1 MGKKDTYIVG
11 ITGGT
16 GTGKSLVTVFFK
28 QFGANVLDVDI
39 MAKEV
44 MSNSSKIK
52 KELISNYGKRVIS
65 PEKKLNYDVIRG
77 IVFND
82 KNELKKLNSIVWPEM
97 LKELETRI
105 REFRENNMGMF
116 VVDMAV
122 LFEAK
127 AQKLFDV
134 IILVKAPKETRI
146 NRLIENRKWTRDL
159 AEKIIEFQSEEKPKE
174 AFWDFIINNN
184 KSIEHLKNE
193 TEKIFTRIQNK
204 FSN

>member
-1 MGKKDTYIVG
+1 
-11 ITGGT
+11 
-16 GTGKSLVTVFFK
+16 
-28 QFGANVLDVDI
+28 
-39 MAKEV
+39 
-44 MSNSSKIK
+44 
-52 KELISNYGKRVIS
+52 
-65 PEKKLNYDVIRG
+65 
-77 IVFND
+77 
-82 KNELKKLNSIVWPEM
+82 M